1 MDVLALGLFVVSAV
15 ALLGSPGPGVAA
27 LLAVGRAEGL
37 SRSLNYF
44 AGLQFG
50 LAIASGVCA
59 AGLFSL
65 IGLVPG
71 AMQVMAIPSAIYL
84 VWLAWKIASAPVGG
98 AGQATGIT
106 SSATSGFILGISN
119 PKAYI
124 AFVSLFASQTIVS
137 ASTTGDM
144 LLKWI
149 AITIVILAVDTLWLL
164 IGVGLG
170 RAHLSPG
177 WERAFNILL
186 GAMIVGATALSFR

>member
-15 ALLGSPGPGVAA
+15 ALLGSPGPGIAA
-27 LLAVGRAEGL
+27 LLAVGRTEGL
-37 SRSLNYF
+37 GRSLNYF
-44 AGLQFG
+44 TGLQFG
-50 LAIASGVCA
+50 LAIASGACA

-71 AMQVMAIPSAIYL
+71 AMHVMAIGSAIYL
-84 VWLAWKIASAPVGG
+84 MWLAWKIASAPVGRARH
-98 AGQATGIT
+98 AGSIAT
-106 SSATSGFILGISN
+106 SATSGFILGISN

-149 AITIVILAVDTLWLL
+149 AITIVILAVDILWLL

-170 RAHLSPG
+170 RARLSPG

>member
-1 MDVLALGLFVVSAV
+1 MDVLALSLFVVSAV
-15 ALLGSPGPGVAA
+15 ALLGSPGPGIAA

-37 SRSLNYF
+37 SRGLTYF
-44 AGLQFG
+44 TGLQVG
-50 LAIASGVCA
+50 LAIASALSA

-71 AMQVMAIPSAIYL
+71 AMQVMAIASALYL
-84 VWLAWKIASAPVGG
+84 LWLAWKIASAPVGV
-98 AGQATGIT
+98 AGRAASIT

-124 AFVSLFASQTIVS
+124 AFVSLFASQAIVH
-137 ASTTGDM
+137 ASTTGDL

-149 AITIVILAVDTLWLL
+149 AITMVILVVDILWLL

-170 RAHLSPG
+170 RARLSPG
-177 WERAFNILL
+177 LERAFNILL
-186 GAMIVGATALSFR
+186 GAMIVGATLLSFR